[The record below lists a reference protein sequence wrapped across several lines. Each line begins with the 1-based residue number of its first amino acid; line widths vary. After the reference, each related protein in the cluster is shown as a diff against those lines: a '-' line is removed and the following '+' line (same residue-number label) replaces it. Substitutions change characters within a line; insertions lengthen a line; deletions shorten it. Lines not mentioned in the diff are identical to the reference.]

1 MLAVSGYWTISVSAI
16 GALLHSHYKPFM
28 ISRDIFGKNLNI
40 FLPKCW
46 LYRVIEP
53 FPFPPLA
60 HCCIVITVVVGIE
73 EHELA
78 VDGDTEAKSWLTFT
92 SRWFNELFWL
102 NELFSRVLSTWFKVG
117 EVFTATLKCF
127 REGYNRIK
135 RGFWNRFF
143 IEYILKFF
151 YSAGLITDIRI

>member
-1 MLAVSGYWTISVSAI
+1 MLGEWISVSAVFI
-16 GALLHSHYKPFM
+16 QA
-28 ISRDIFGKNLNI
+28 IWCDRLNTYYI
-40 FLPKCW
+40 YSSILPKCW

-117 EVFTATLKCF
+117 EVFTATLNF
-127 REGYNRIK
+127 FGQGLNRVT
-135 RGFWNRFF
+135 RGFETGFF
-143 IEYILKFF
+143 HRVLKFI
-151 YSAGLITDIRI
+151 YSVDLITVRQNGFLGFFKLDF